1 MKKRKEQISLG
12 VRVIIIR
19 GDKVL
24 IIRQRKPN
32 GRDVY
37 ILPGGGI
44 EASEDIFTAARRE
57 VFEECSINV
66 KVQKL
71 LYIKELFAPDL
82 RSFEFYV
89 LGKML
94 SGKLGIGY
102 DPELPQ
108 DDQVLKQ
115 IIFMPINNL
124 KNIRFYPQE
133 LRTKLAKDYKKR
145 FKNITIHLGVQ
156 RFTPKQYKRLFGSK

>member
-19 GDKVL
+19 GGKVL

-94 SGKLGIGY
+94 SGKLSIVY
-102 DPELPQ
+102 DPELFQ

-115 IIFMPINNL
+115 IIFIPINNL

-133 LRTKLAKDYKKR
+133 LRAKLAKEHKKD
-145 FKNITIHLGVQ
+145 
-156 RFTPKQYKRLFGSK
+156 SKILQSI

>member
-12 VRVIIIR
+12 VRVIIIS
-19 GDKVL
+19 GDKFL
-24 IIRQRKPN
+24 IMRQRKTN
-32 GRDVY
+32 GRDFC
-37 ILPGGGI
+37 ILTGGGI
-44 EASEDIFTAARRE
+44 EASEYIFTSPRRE
-57 VFEECSINV
+57 VFEECFINV

-71 LYIKELFAPDL
+71 LYVKELFALDL

-89 LGKML
+89 LGKMF

-108 DDQVLKQ
+108 YDQVLKQ

-124 KNIRFYPQE
+124 RNIHFYPQE
-133 LRTKLAKDYKKR
+133 LRAKLAKDHKKD
-145 FKNITIHLGVQ
+145 
-156 RFTPKQYKRLFGSK
+156 SKILQSI

>member
-1 MKKRKEQISLG
+1 MKKRREQISLG
-12 VRVIIIR
+12 VRVIIIL

-24 IIRQRKPN
+24 IIRQRKTN
-32 GRDVY
+32 CREVC
-37 ILPGGGI
+37 ILTGDWI
-44 EASEDIFTAARRE
+44 EASEDIFTATRRE

-94 SGKLGIGY
+94 SGKLSIGY
-102 DPELPQ
+102 DPELLQ

-133 LRTKLAKDYKKR
+133 LRAKLAKEHKKD
-145 FKNITIHLGVQ
+145 
-156 RFTPKQYKRLFGSK
+156 SKILQSI

>member
-1 MKKRKEQISLG
+1 M
-12 VRVIIIR
+12 
-19 GDKVL
+19 
-24 IIRQRKPN
+24 RQRKTN
-32 GRDVY
+32 GREVC

-44 EASEDIFTAARRE
+44 EASEDIFAARRE

-71 LYIKELFAPDL
+71 LYVKELFAPDL

-89 LGKML
+89 LSKIL

-133 LRTKLAKDYKKR
+133 LRTKLAKDHKKR

-156 RFTPKQYKRLFGSK
+156 WFTPKQYKSLFKSR

>member
-1 MKKRKEQISLG
+1 MKKRREQISLG
-12 VRVIIIR
+12 VRVIIIG
-19 GDKVL
+19 GDKFL
-24 IIRQRKPN
+24 IMSQRKTN
-32 GRDVY
+32 GREVC
-37 ILPGGGI
+37 ILTGGGI

-66 KVQKL
+66 KIQKL

-133 LRTKLAKDYKKR
+133 LRAKSAKDHKKR

-156 RFTPKQYKRLFGSK
+156 CFTPKQHKLRFGSK